1 MTPSRRRPLGLAR
14 ENRGQRFNTTT
25 PISRYPL
32 DLRPSLPPSPF
43 ISSPSSHHMS
53 PLPSLRNVELNRTF
67 FCVNILMVF
76 RTTSIPRESDAFSS
90 STAFWC
96 VHKLCVQR
104 RRRAGEREQTFMCCW
119 KGEIFCLLWCLA
131 YKRTVVDVTGGGK
144 RVDTAMP
151 FCLTCGWIF
160 EWTNEVGSPTVGEV
174 SKLPYVGERD
184 QTTLLSLIYLSV
196 CLSIYLSIY
205 VLCTSVAPSF

>member
-14 ENRGQRFNTTT
+14 ETRGQRFNTTT

-32 DLRPSLPPSPF
+32 ALRPSLPPSPF

-53 PLPSLRNVELNRTF
+53 SLPSLRNVEFNRTF

-96 VHKLCVQR
+96 VHNKSVYR
-104 RRRAGEREQTFMCCW
+104 DGGGSERESKLSCVVGRGRF
-119 KGEIFCLLWCLA
+119 FCLLWCLA

-151 FCLTCGWIF
+151 FALHAGRF
-160 EWTNEVGSPTVGEV
+160 LNGPMRLGA
-174 SKLPYVGERD
+174 P
-184 QTTLLSLIYLSV
+184 LS
-196 CLSIYLSIY
+196 
-205 VLCTSVAPSF
+205 AR